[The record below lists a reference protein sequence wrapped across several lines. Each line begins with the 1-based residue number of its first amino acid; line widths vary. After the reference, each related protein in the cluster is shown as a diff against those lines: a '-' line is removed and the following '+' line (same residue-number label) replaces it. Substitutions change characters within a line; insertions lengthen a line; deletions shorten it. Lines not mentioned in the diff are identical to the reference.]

1 MRFTKQISKMIKLKN
16 VALSAVGVL
25 MIVGSGLIQ
34 ATETRGAVPVTTI
47 VYPTGAF
54 PGDVATVQSAL
65 DRGGTVLLKATNAAG
80 VPTAFNF
87 GTPERLPGRRVLF
100 TTDVNIV
107 GERVGSH
114 MTTVNGGFAPF
125 RSLFPVKS
133 RIEGIDFESPL
144 SQAILIIASTG
155 TEIVG
160 NRINGVIPIL
170 VGNPVRRF
178 FTFGDGID
186 LFGNRDPQ
194 HAITGKVR
202 VADNV
207 IENLTA
213 QFATGIQLDA
223 VAADS
228 EITGNTI
235 NLGPTEHDV
244 QGIGIVAIRS
254 QSSVLIDNNTLGPD
268 MAGAG
273 IFISGDHNA
282 AYQVSRNTVIC
293 ESPFADGIDVT
304 GGDFSE
310 GTISPVIEKNH
321 VTMHNSQF
329 GGIVF
334 YGLVSNGLVGENKID
349 GDGAVA
355 LVLAEGFVPGN
366 LVSSNRL
373 QGNNISLFTASL
385 ADVLFDT
392 NTRDNV
398 LVGHCDSIIDLG
410 VNNSATCAT
419 PRNASLIGEQMKNE
433 HARKSER
440 LQRLMSIDRE
450 SLRDMFYPLADAGGS
465 D

>member
-1 MRFTKQISKMIKLKN
+1 MKRVKN
-16 VALSAVGVL
+16 VAFIAVGVL
-25 MIVGSGLIQ
+25 VIAGIGLIQ
-34 ATETRGAVPVTTI
+34 ASETRGAVPVISI

-54 PGDVATVQSAL
+54 PGDVQRVQAAVNL
-65 DRGGTVLLKATNAAG
+65 GGTVVLKATNAAG
-80 VPTAFNF
+80 VPTPFNF
-87 GTPERLPGRRVLF
+87 GTPDPLPGRRVLF
-100 TTDVNIV
+100 TTDVNVV

-125 RSLFPVKS
+125 RSPFPVKS

-144 SQAILIIASTG
+144 SQAIRITASTG

-170 VGNPVRRF
+170 TGIG

-186 LFGNRDPQ
+186 VFGNRDPQ

-228 EITGNTI
+228 EITGNII
-235 NLGPTEHDV
+235 NLGPSDHDV
-244 QGIGIVAIRS
+244 QGVGILAIRS
-254 QSSVLIDNNTLGPD
+254 RGSVLIDNNSLGPD

-273 IFISGDHNA
+273 IFIAGDHTA

-293 ESPFADGIDVT
+293 ESPFADGIAVT

-321 VTMHNSQF
+321 ITIHNSQF
-329 GGIVF
+329 TSGISL
-334 YGLVSNGLVGENKID
+334 YGLVGNGLVGENKID
-349 GDGAVA
+349 GYGAVA
-355 LVLAEGFVPGN
+355 MILTQGSLPEN

-398 LVGHCDSIIDLG
+398 LVGHCVSIIDLG

-419 PRNASLIGEQMKNE
+419 PSNASLVGEQMKNA
-433 HARKSER
+433 HARKSEK

-450 SLRDMFYPLADAGGS
+450 SLQ
-465 D
+465 